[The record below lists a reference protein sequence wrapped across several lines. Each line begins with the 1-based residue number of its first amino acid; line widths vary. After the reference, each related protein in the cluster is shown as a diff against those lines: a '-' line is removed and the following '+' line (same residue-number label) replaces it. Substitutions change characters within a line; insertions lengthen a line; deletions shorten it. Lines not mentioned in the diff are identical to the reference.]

1 MYIPRASGELQHQ
14 LQVLVAIRKNVPLA
28 PAVIKKTAYES
39 VQYLL
44 HDGRTA
50 VCLCEALRT
59 AWRQHAN
66 LERSRQDWQ
75 GPLHWCF
82 RRPKV
87 SLAPAV
93 IKMAGRLCCNS
104 IFLQDVVEPGGPWMS
119 GACLSRAPCL
129 HFQFAGLVT
138 GPFTG
143 PSLLPCRVLQDDNKP
158 LGLRW
163 SCAQSSYELRPS
175 TLRTGAR

>member
-1 MYIPRASGELQHQ
+1 MVGPSALCLSPVDRRLELHVLPRASGELQHQ
-14 LQVLVAIRKNVPLA
+14 LQVLVAIRKNVLLA

-39 VQYLL
+39 ARYLL

-93 IKMAGRLCCNS
+93 IKMAGWPAIQLFCKMWSSWVAHGCLEPVCLELLVCTS
-104 IFLQDVVEPGGPWMS
+104 SLQDLSQDLSQDLLCFPAGFFKTTINHS
-119 GACLSRAPCL
+119 G
-129 HFQFAGLVT
+129 
-138 GPFTG
+138 
-143 PSLLPCRVLQDDNKP
+143 
-158 LGLRW
+158 
-163 SCAQSSYELRPS
+163 
-175 TLRTGAR
+175 